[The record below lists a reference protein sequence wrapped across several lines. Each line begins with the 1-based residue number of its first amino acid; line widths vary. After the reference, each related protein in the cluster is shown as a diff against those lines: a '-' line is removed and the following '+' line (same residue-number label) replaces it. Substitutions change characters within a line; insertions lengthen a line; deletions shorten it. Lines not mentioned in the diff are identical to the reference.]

1 MPAGFTAKSARTMV
15 EGLGTVEFRCH
26 NCGYGISLTGE
37 LPRCPMCRRR
47 SWQRLPRRR
56 ALTLKPRP

>member
-1 MPAGFTAKSARTMV
+1 VTGIATSFTGTSSGDVA
-15 EGLGTVEFRCH
+15 TVEFRCV

-47 SWQRLPRRR
+47 SWQRLPQRR
-56 ALTLKPRP
+56 ALNHSPQP

>member
-1 MPAGFTAKSARTMV
+1 VTGAATSSVGTLI
-15 EGLGTVEFRCH
+15 EGVGTVEFRCH

-37 LPRCPMCRRR
+37 LPPCPMCRRR

-56 ALTLKPRP
+56 ALKLRPRP